1 MELFIMNTDK
11 VKLSED
17 LTVFINRLSFL
28 GESLE
33 EKVNVSLAISLFAG
47 KQVSLAKAAELANK
61 SLTDFMDILKKINI
75 PWCDY
80 TEDMKNS
87 DDLAIGQMFHETEN

>member
-1 MELFIMNTDK
+1 MELFDMNTDK
-11 VKLSED
+11 VKLNED
-17 LTVFINRLSFL
+17 LTVFINRLAFL

-33 EKVNVSLAISLFAG
+33 ERVNVSLAISLFAG

-61 SLTDFMDILKKINI
+61 TLTDFMDILKKINI
-75 PWCDY
+75 PWCEY

-87 DDLAIGQMFHETEN
+87 DDIAIGQMFHESQN

>member
-1 MELFIMNTDK
+1 MN
-11 VKLSED
+11 KLA
-17 LTVFINRLSFL
+17 FL
-28 GESLE
+28 GDSLE
-33 EKVNVSLAISLFAG
+33 EKVNVSLSISLFAG

-75 PWCDY
+75 PWCEY

-87 DDLAIGQMFHETEN
+87 DDLAVKLILHEFV

>member
-1 MELFIMNTDK
+1 MNTEK
-11 VKLSED
+11 VKLNED
-17 LTVFINRLSFL
+17 LTVFINRLAFL

-33 EKVNVSLAISLFAG
+33 ERVNVSLAISLFAG

-75 PWCDY
+75 TWCEY
-80 TEDMKNS
+80 SEEMKSS
-87 DDLAIGQMFHETEN
+87 DDLAIGRMLHES